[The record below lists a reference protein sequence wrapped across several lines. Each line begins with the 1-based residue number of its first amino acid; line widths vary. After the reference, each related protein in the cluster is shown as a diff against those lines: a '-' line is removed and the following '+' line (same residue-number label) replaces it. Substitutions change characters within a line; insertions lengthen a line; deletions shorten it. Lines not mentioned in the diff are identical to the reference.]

1 MQLQELAVV
10 NNVVNNLGDGVQTIT
25 DVTNAIEGLS
35 NKSKIAIVTS
45 SELTKTQQI
54 LTLKSSGLTIEE
66 AKNAVE
72 TAAIAA
78 SQTGATATTS
88 SLGLAFQG
96 LGIKIKE
103 ATTSALEFLTTN
115 PIGWAILAG
124 LAVLNVVKAYDKY
137 QEHLQKIIDKGQ
149 EAQNSIKSY
158 TDELSNTKSS
168 IDDAVD
174 SYERLADGVDLLTNK
189 NISLSD
195 DEYKEFIDTNNTL
208 GEMFPELISGLDE
221 LYESQQKLVANEIKD
236 ELPDVFKGIYQEEK
250 DNLDELFLEKSKVD
264 ESFVSNELDNLFGNS
279 DTVANIQSLIQQ

>member
-1 MQLQELAVV
+1 MQLQELD
-10 NNVVNNLGDGVQTIT
+10 VVNNLGDGVQTIT

-72 TAAIAA
+72 TAAMAA

-88 SLGLAFQG
+88 GLGLAFQG

-124 LAVLNVVKAYDKY
+124 LAVLNVVKAYDK
-137 QEHLQKIIDKGQ
+137 
-149 EAQNSIKSY
+149 
-158 TDELSNTKSS
+158 
-168 IDDAVD
+168 
-174 SYERLADGVDLLTNK
+174 
-189 NISLSD
+189 
-195 DEYKEFIDTNNTL
+195 
-208 GEMFPELISGLDE
+208 
-221 LYESQQKLVANEIKD
+221 
-236 ELPDVFKGIYQEEK
+236 
-250 DNLDELFLEKSKVD
+250 
-264 ESFVSNELDNLFGNS
+264 
-279 DTVANIQSLIQQ
+279 